1 MGKLT
6 ADYNELTGQVLNLY
20 PHVKFAGI
28 VNVKGEIVAGGHKE
42 NVDQLLV
49 GDEVKM
55 SIHYSIQKRD
65 LYTNLAYKIGKEKSA
80 ITEFQK
86 AAIISIPINSN
97 ELFLVRTDKGI
108 DYLKI
113 IDYIYSKL
121 DPQKYIRE
129 EIKVIR
135 DEIEKLKKINE
146 NMKLEKKSVVK
157 RKPVKETTA
166 KKKEAKRK
174 PVKETTAKKKEAK
187 RKPVK
192 ETTAKKKEAK
202 RKPVKETTKSKRKT
216 PK

>member
-1 MGKLT
+1 MT
-6 ADYNELTGQVLNLY
+6 ADYNEITRQVLNLY
-20 PHVKFAGI
+20 PQVKFAGI

-86 AAIISIPINSN
+86 AAIISIPISSN

-113 IDYIYSKL
+113 IDHIYSKL

-129 EIKVIR
+129 EIKAIQ
-135 DEIEKLKKINE
+135 DEIEKLKKISE
-146 NMKLEKKSVVK
+146 DMKSEKKNPVK
-157 RKPVKETTA
+157 RKPAKVTT
-166 KKKEAKRK
+166 KKKED
-174 PVKETTAKKKEAK
+174 
-187 RKPVK
+187 
-192 ETTAKKKEAK
+192 
-202 RKPVKETTKSKRKT
+202 KRKT
-216 PK
+216 S

>member
-174 PVKETTAKKKEAK
+174 PVKETT
-187 RKPVK
+187 
-192 ETTAKKKEAK
+192 
-202 RKPVKETTKSKRKT
+202 KSKRKT